1 MAMVRTILGWF
12 KFMSRRRD
20 HGIVQHVRLTLTP
33 VDEIPH
39 PLINLVAESRYVSG
53 AKLLDLNPTD
63 DDRPAVLFVIEG
75 DRERFAADLDAT
87 PEIPDYDLTPLDDG
101 RFYAYLRP
109 ETNPVIRDLIGTLT
123 RDSLLINFP
132 VEYRDGSSRLTLI
145 GTRTDLQAAVENLP
159 SGITV
164 EIERVG
170 EYTDYEAVTSVLSER
185 QREAVEVGLALGYYE
200 TLGKQRTRISP
211 SDWIVRR
218 TPPPS
223 ISKRP
228 KRRSSRPCSTE

>member
-1 MAMVRTILGWF
+1 MAIVRTILGWF
-12 KFMSRRRD
+12 KFMSPRHD
-20 HGIVQHVRLTLTP
+20 HFIVQHVRLTLTP
-33 VDEIPH
+33 VGEIPH
-39 PLINLVAESRYVSG
+39 QLISLVAESRHVSR

-87 PEIPDYDLTPLDDG
+87 PEIPDYDLTPLDGD

-109 ETNPVIRDLIGTLT
+109 ETNSVIRDLIGALT

-145 GTRTDLQAAVENLP
+145 GTSTDLQAAVDDLP
-159 SGITV
+159 SGIRV

-185 QREAVEVGLALGYYE
+185 QREAVEVGLTLGYYE
-200 TLGKQRTRISP
+200 TPRQATHTDIAERLDCAPNTASEHLQKAEAKIIST
-211 SDWIVRR
+211 VLH
-218 TPPPS
+218 
-223 ISKRP
+223 
-228 KRRSSRPCSTE
+228 